1 MNLMKTINYIN
12 KKTVTVFFCG
22 MLIFSSC
29 SLKEFNPGGT
39 TADVVFSTPD
49 GITAL
54 VNSAYVNLGGQFYGR
69 EDIVMLTDG
78 GTDLWINIANGGY
91 GRQMT
96 KYQELTPVVG
106 QIRNTWNRL
115 YEIIN
120 YCNSGINRIDGVAY
134 TNVAE
139 KKARKGELH
148 FLRAYAYWHIVE
160 FYGGVDLR
168 TQETSTAVLTA
179 QRSPISAFYDLM
191 LKDVDVAIANL
202 PVDPFPVTDIGR
214 ATLKAAYGLKA
225 RLALTRVAYETSQA
239 EKDKFYQMARDAAMY
254 VINNQSALNV
264 SLYNTPAE
272 VFLPAN
278 NKINKEAM
286 FVVTHST
293 VSTLNPQSKNP
304 NRLHMWFKAKY
315 STRAGM
321 VMDFNYGN
329 DGNAKSGSMCL
340 MPTRHLLE
348 LYNEQIDARYKA
360 WFREEYFLNK
370 ESYSWTP
377 DDLALYE
384 KPASMVGATLKRGD
398 LALLYTKQKVA
409 DKRNKPYAVVD
420 IDDTYTGDVVSTN
433 ARFNICFPALTKFD
447 DPNLPAVNSSFGA
460 KDVITMR
467 LPEMY
472 FIAAEAELMMSGGDK
487 AKAVDLINVIRKRAA
502 VAGQQNDMLITELQL
517 TQDFLLEEKARE
529 LCGEHLR
536 WFDLKRASK
545 LYGYVKD
552 YNKNI
557 PLIQPFHVLRPI
569 PQMFLDAITNAAEFG
584 QNPGY

>member
-1 MNLMKTINYIN
+1 MKNLIFDINIMRGIIFLS
-12 KKTVTVFFCG
+12 VIFF
-22 MLIFSSC
+22 FSSC

-39 TADVVFSTPD
+39 TADVVFTTPE
-49 GITAL
+49 GMTAL
-54 VNSAYVNLGGQFYGR
+54 VNSAYVNYGGQFYGR
-69 EDIVMLTDG
+69 EDIVMLTEG

-96 KYQELTPVVG
+96 KYEELTPAVG

-115 YEIIN
+115 YEMIN
-120 YCNSGINRIDGVAY
+120 YCNAGIARIDAISY
-134 TNVAE
+134 ANEAE

-148 FLRAYAYWHIVE
+148 FLRAYTYWHIVE

-168 TQETSTAVLTA
+168 TEETKTATLTA
-179 QRSPISAFYDLM
+179 SRSPVSAFYDLM
-191 LKDVDVAIANL
+191 LQDVDVAIANL
-202 PVDPFPVTDIGR
+202 PVDPYPVSDIGR
-214 ATLKAAYGLKA
+214 ATSKAAYGLKA
-225 RLALTRVAYETSQA
+225 RIALTRVAYEQSQT
-239 EKDKFYQMARDAAMY
+239 EKDKYYQIARDAAMY
-254 VINNQSALNV
+254 VINNQSTLKV
-264 SLYNTPAE
+264 SLYTTPAE

-278 NKINKEAM
+278 NKNNKEAM

-293 VSTLNPQSKNP
+293 VSTLNPQPNNP
-304 NRLHMWFKAKY
+304 NRLHMWYKSKY

-329 DGNAKSGSMCL
+329 DGNARSGSMCL
-340 MPTRHLLE
+340 MPTRRLLE
-348 LYNEQIDARYKA
+348 LYNEAIDGRYKA
-360 WFREEYFLNK
+360 WFREEYYLNRT
-370 ESYSWTP
+370 SYNWTA

-384 KPASMVGATLKRGD
+384 KPASMIGTTISSGE
-398 LALLYTKQKVA
+398 LALLYTKQIVP

-420 IDDTYTGDVVSTN
+420 INDTYTGDVVSNN
-433 ARFNICFPALTKFD
+433 ARFNICFPSLTKYN
-447 DPNLPAVNSSFGA
+447 DPNLPTVNSSFGT

-487 AKAVDLINVIRKRAA
+487 AKAVDLINVIRMRAA
-502 VAGQQNDMLITELQL
+502 LAGKQNDMLINATQL
-517 TQDFLLEEKARE
+517 TQDFLLEEKGRE

-536 WFDLKRASK
+536 WFDLKRTGK
-545 LYGYVKD
+545 LFNYVKA

-557 PLIQPFHVLRPI
+557 PLIQEFHQLRPI